1 MKISPEVLDRITAL
15 RHKRDHAAFCL
26 GAARHEYLTLE
37 QRHLTDIARWGQDEK
52 AIGEVGLRELGLTP
66 ETEELA
72 ISADGIVLRFI
83 DGVWAPV
90 GD

>member
-1 MKISPEVLDRITAL
+1 MKIPAEIFDRIVAL

-26 GAARHEYLTLE
+26 GAARHEYLILE
-37 QRHLTDIARWGQDEK
+37 QRHLADIARWGQDEK

-72 ISADGIVLRFI
+72 ISADGAVLRLVS
-83 DGVWAPV
+83 GSWLPV
-90 GD
+90 ED